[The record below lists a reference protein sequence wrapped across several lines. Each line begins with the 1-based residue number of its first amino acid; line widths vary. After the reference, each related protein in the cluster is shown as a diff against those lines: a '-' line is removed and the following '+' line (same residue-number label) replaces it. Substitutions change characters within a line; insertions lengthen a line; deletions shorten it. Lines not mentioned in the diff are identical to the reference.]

1 MRLHTDFP
9 PALPSD
15 LKLTNRFQVLDSF
28 LTHGICS
35 ANDISAEIGLSRQTV
50 MKSIQFFLQ
59 TGMIS
64 SIGKGTSTTVGGKRP
79 ELYALSPNKYFL
91 CISLWPLDMRLHLY
105 TIGGN
110 SIDQIT
116 LKTPLPNDPKVAIAN
131 AGELA
136 RRILVRNNVSLSNIC
151 AVSLSTAGTI
161 DYKSSRL
168 KFSSQSP
175 TWGCDIP
182 LADYLKSYFAPNT
195 LIFLENAGKMVAR
208 PFLQEPSLSEKRVL
222 TIFSCWGLS
231 SCLIEKNHILSGKNS
246 LIGEIGHMVIDPSDA
261 ERCGCGNNGCLE
273 RLVSTQR
280 IHAMIDAERDNY
292 PESVLLCEPIDKI
305 TIPALFFASAKED
318 LLARKVVDYLA
329 SIFAVALKNITLIF
343 DPDLIVFQGDYANAD
358 NWFDRRLRTHLQG
371 FQYFPEEGPF
381 DILYDRRPLNE
392 MDSLG
397 SYIALTQQ
405 YFSAPEHYMDK
416 QIASLAP

>member
-1 MRLHTDFP
+1 MHLRTDLP

-15 LKLTNRFQVLDSF
+15 LKLTNRFQVIDSF
-28 LTHGICS
+28 LTHGVCS

-50 MKSIQFFLQ
+50 MKAIQFFLQ
-59 TGMIS
+59 TDLIV

-110 SIDQIT
+110 TVDRIA

-136 RRILVRNNVSLSNIC
+136 RNLLEKNNIALTNIC

-175 TWGCDIP
+175 TWGSDIP

-195 LIFLENAGKMVAR
+195 LIFLENAGKMAAR
-208 PFLQEPSLSEKRVL
+208 PFLQDPDLSEKRVL

-231 SCLIEKNHILSGKNS
+231 SCLIEKSHILSGKNS
-246 LIGEIGHMVIDPSDA
+246 LIGEIGHMVIDPCDD

-273 RLVSTQR
+273 RLVSAQR
-280 IHAMIDAERDNY
+280 IHTMINGERDRY
-292 PESVLLCEPIDKI
+292 PESVLFSDPAEKI
-305 TIPALFFASAKED
+305 TIPALFSASEREDPLAK
-318 LLARKVVDYLA
+318 KVVDDLA
-329 SIFAVALKNITLIF
+329 STFAAALKNITLIF

-358 NWFDRRLRTHLQG
+358 AWFDHRLRTHLQG

-381 DILYDRRPLNE
+381 DILYDRRPLDE

-397 SYIALTQQ
+397 SYIALVQN
-405 YFSAPEHYMDK
+405 YFSTPEHYMDK
-416 QIASLAP
+416 RMPE